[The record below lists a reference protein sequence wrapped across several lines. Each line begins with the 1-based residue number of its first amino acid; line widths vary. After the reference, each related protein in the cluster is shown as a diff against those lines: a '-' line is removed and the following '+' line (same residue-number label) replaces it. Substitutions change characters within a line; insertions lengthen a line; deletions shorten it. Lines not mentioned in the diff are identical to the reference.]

1 MASQPSPDTGSA
13 DQPEVCVFTPSPLYT
28 VTIECSAE
36 NEPEVHFHAGGQGFW
51 IARMVNR
58 LGAAATL
65 CAPFGGES
73 GTVLRTLVEAEG
85 VELRASETQGW
96 NGGYVHDRRS
106 GKREPVANVRSPRLN
121 RHEIDDLYNMAVA
134 AGLAAGPVDP
144 AILPADVYRRLPL
157 DLGQN
162 GVAVVADLSGDALR
176 AVEGGVRY
184 LKVSH
189 TELIE
194 AGYCHGESPEEL
206 AAGAR
211 RLQKGSKAEG
221 LIVSRADKHAM
232 ALVDGRFLEI
242 EGPRFEAIEH
252 RGAGDSMTAGLAVGC
267 ARKLAPEAI
276 FRLAVAAGAL
286 NVTRHGLGSGQ
297 GAVIEEMAH
306 RVSVRPLDL

>member
-1 MASQPSPDTGSA
+1 
-13 DQPEVCVFTPSPLYT
+13 
-28 VTIECSAE
+28 
-36 NEPEVHFHAGGQGFW
+36 
-51 IARMVNR
+51 
-58 LGAAATL
+58 
-65 CAPFGGES
+65 
-73 GTVLRTLVEAEG
+73 
-85 VELRASETQGW
+85 
-96 NGGYVHDRRS
+96 
-106 GKREPVANVRSPRLN
+106 
-121 RHEIDDLYNMAVA
+121 
-134 AGLAAGPVDP
+134 
-144 AILPADVYRRLPL
+144 
-157 DLGQN
+157 
-162 GVAVVADLSGDALR
+162 
-176 AVEGGVRY
+176 VEGGVRY

-211 RLQKGSKAEG
+211 RLQEGSKAEG

-286 NVTRHGLGSGQ
+286 NVTRHGLGSGH
-297 GAVIEEMAH
+297 GAVIEEMAQ
-306 RVSVRPLDL
+306 RVNVRPLDL